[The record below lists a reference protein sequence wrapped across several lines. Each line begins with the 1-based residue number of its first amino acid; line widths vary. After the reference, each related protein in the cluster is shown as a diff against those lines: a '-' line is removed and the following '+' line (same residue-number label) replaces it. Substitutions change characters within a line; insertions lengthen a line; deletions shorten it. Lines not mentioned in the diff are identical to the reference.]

1 MLTSILSAPPA
12 GKSRGRGRGAAPAML
27 SSLSRAAARRHWALW
42 ARGSGSL
49 AGVPT
54 HVVDLRSDTVT
65 QPGPAMRRAM
75 AEAVVGDDDYGED
88 PTVRELQAT
97 AAELLGVERTLFVPT
112 NTMAN
117 LISVMCHCRRRGS
130 QLLLGQECHVHVYEQ
145 GGVAQIAGVHSHP
158 LPDLPHGTLDLAEL
172 ERLITRGLGSP
183 YHPVCELIC
192 LENTHSSSGGRVLPI
207 EYLRQVHLL
216 ARTHGVRVHLDG
228 ARLMNAAVALR
239 VPPACIAQHC
249 DSVSLCFS
257 KGLGAPVGALVG
269 GPKHFIEEAWRLRK
283 ALGGGMR
290 QAGVLAAAA
299 LVGLADAEEVLLR
312 DHQNA
317 QKFAKGLQ
325 ELASPVCS
333 VDLSAVETNVVMVR
347 VDGLPPEEL
356 CQRLQAVSAD
366 EVAQTGRAVRVLLF
380 PWTEQSVRTVW
391 HRDVSAQDTELAL
404 GKWAFVLR
412 ALRTG

>member
-1 MLTSILSAPPA
+1 M
-12 GKSRGRGRGAAPAML
+12 
-27 SSLSRAAARRHWALW
+27 
-42 ARGSGSL
+42 
-49 AGVPT
+49 
-54 HVVDLRSDTVT
+54 
-65 QPGPAMRRAM
+65 
-75 AEAVVGDDDYGED
+75 
-88 PTVRELQAT
+88 
-97 AAELLGVERTLFVPT
+97 
-112 NTMAN
+112 
-117 LISVMCHCRRRGS
+117 
-130 QLLLGQECHVHVYEQ
+130 
-145 GGVAQIAGVHSHP
+145 
-158 LPDLPHGTLDLAEL
+158 
-172 ERLITRGLGSP
+172 
-183 YHPVCELIC
+183 
-192 LENTHSSSGGRVLPI
+192 
-207 EYLRQVHLL
+207 
-216 ARTHGVRVHLDG
+216 
-228 ARLMNAAVALR
+228 
-239 VPPACIAQHC
+239 
-249 DSVSLCFS
+249 
-257 KGLGAPVGALVG
+257 GALVG

-380 PWTEQSVRTVW
+380 PWTEQSVRAVW

>member
-1 MLTSILSAPPA
+1 MAQEEAGHRGSTEGPLDPDVQPP
-12 GKSRGRGRGAAPAML
+12 RPQ
-27 SSLSRAAARRHWALW
+27 AAAGRPAWLLTTAL
-42 ARGSGSL
+42 GKVPSSGQR
-49 AGVPT
+49 AHGVGKERNLKSAI
-54 HVVDLRSDTVT
+54 VDGATP
-65 QPGPAMRRAM
+65 PGPSL
-75 AEAVVGDDDYGED
+75 
-88 PTVRELQAT
+88 PISELQAT

-117 LISVMCHCRRRGS
+117 LISVMCHCQRRGS
-130 QLLLGQECHVHVYEQ
+130 QLLLGQECHLHVYEQ

-172 ERLITRGLGSP
+172 ERLVTRSLGSR

-216 ARTHGVRVHLDG
+216 ARSYGVRVHLDG
-228 ARLMNAAVALR
+228 ARLMNAAVALC
-239 VPPACIAQHC
+239 VPPARIVEHC

-269 GPKHFIEEAWRLRK
+269 GPKDFTEEAWRLRK

-299 LVGLADAEEVLLR
+299 LVGLTDAEEVLLK

-317 QKFAKGLQ
+317 QRFAKGLQ

-333 VDLSAVETNVVMVR
+333 VDLTTVETNMVMVR
-347 VDGLPPEEL
+347 VDGLPPKEL
-356 CQRLQAVSAD
+356 CQRLQTVSTD
-366 EVAQTGRAVRVLLF
+366 EVAQTGRAVRALLL
-380 PWTEQSVRTVW
+380 PWTERSVRAVW

-412 ALRTG
+412 ALGMG

>member
-1 MLTSILSAPPA
+1 ML
-12 GKSRGRGRGAAPAML
+12 RGLAWATAQ
-27 SSLSRAAARRHWALW
+27 RHRALW
-42 ARGSGSL
+42 ARASGSW
-49 AGVPT
+49 AGVPA

-65 QPGPAMRRAM
+65 KPGPAMRRAM

-88 PTVRELQAT
+88 PTVRELQEK
-97 AAELLGVERTLFVPT
+97 AAELLGVEQTLFVPT

-130 QLLLGQECHVHVYEQ
+130 QLLLGQECHLHVYEQ

-172 ERLITRGLGSP
+172 ERIITRGLGSP
-183 YHPVCELIC
+183 YYPVCELIC

-207 EYLRQVHLL
+207 DYLRQVRLL
-216 ARTHGVRVHLDG
+216 ARSYGVRVHLDG
-228 ARLMNAAVALR
+228 ARLLNASVALH
-239 VPPACIAQHC
+239 VPPAHIMEHC

-269 GPKHFIEEAWRLRK
+269 GPKDFIEEAWRLRK

-299 LVGLADAEEVLLR
+299 LVGLADDEEVLLR

-317 QKFAKGLQ
+317 QRFAKGLQ
-325 ELASPVCS
+325 ELASPICS
-333 VDLSAVETNVVMVR
+333 VDLAAVETNIVMVR
-347 VDGLPPEEL
+347 VNGLPPEEL
-356 CQRLQAVSAD
+356 CRHLEAVSAD

-380 PWTEQSVRTVW
+380 PWTERSVRAMW

-404 GKWAFVLR
+404 RKWGFVLR
-412 ALRTG
+412 QLGP

>member
-1 MLTSILSAPPA
+1 ML
-12 GKSRGRGRGAAPAML
+12 RGLA
-27 SSLSRAAARRHWALW
+27 RAAAPGLGALW
-42 ARGSGSL
+42 ARGSGSR
-49 AGVPT
+49 AGVPV

-65 QPGPAMRRAM
+65 RPGPAMRRAM

-88 PTVRELQAT
+88 PTVRELQEK
-97 AAELLGVERTLFVPT
+97 AAELLGVERTLFMPT

-130 QLLLGQECHVHVYEQ
+130 QLLLGQECHLHIYEQ

-172 ERLITRGLGSP
+172 KRMITRGHGSP
-183 YHPVCELIC
+183 YHLVCELIC

-207 EYLRQVHLL
+207 DYLRQVHLL
-216 ARTHGVRVHLDG
+216 AGTYGARVHLDG
-228 ARLMNAAVALR
+228 ARLMNAAVALA
-239 VPPACIAQHC
+239 VPPARIVEHC

-269 GPKHFIEEAWRLRK
+269 GPKDFIEEAWRLRK

-299 LVGLADAEEVLLR
+299 LVGLADAEETLLR
-312 DHQNA
+312 DHRNA
-317 QKFAKGLQ
+317 QRFAKGLQ
-325 ELASPVCS
+325 ELASPMCS
-333 VDLSAVETNVVMVR
+333 VDPSAVETNMVMVR

-356 CQRLQAVSAD
+356 CRHLQTVSAD
-366 EVAQTGRAVRVLLF
+366 EVAQTGHAVRVLLF
-380 PWTEQSVRTVW
+380 PWSEQSVRAVW
-391 HRDVSAQDTELAL
+391 HRDVSAQDTELVL
-404 GKWAFVLR
+404 GKWKFVLR
-412 ALRTG
+412 QLGP